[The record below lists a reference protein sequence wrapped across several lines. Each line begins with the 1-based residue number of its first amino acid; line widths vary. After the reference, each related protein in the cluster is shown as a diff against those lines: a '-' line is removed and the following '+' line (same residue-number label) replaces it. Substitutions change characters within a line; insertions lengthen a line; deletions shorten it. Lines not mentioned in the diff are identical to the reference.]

1 MSIKV
6 VVVMEGLTALCGE
19 WRRLSGDESPSWL
32 LYTLGL
38 VFISFLP
45 PPPQGGRGGP
55 LTRRRRWPPQSVNS
69 KHVRKLT
76 RVHRWAPDWKHWT
89 RGELSTQE
97 WPLLDLLELML
108 EMGILESGQVLAAA
122 ISHLTS

>member
-38 VFISFLP
+38 VFRENNWNGAIYRNVLSN
-45 PPPQGGRGGP
+45 
-55 LTRRRRWPPQSVNS
+55 LT
-69 KHVRKLT
+69 
-76 RVHRWAPDWKHWT
+76 
-89 RGELSTQE
+89 
-97 WPLLDLLELML
+97 
-108 EMGILESGQVLAAA
+108 
-122 ISHLTS
+122 